1 MTKCKQLKDLDK
13 KSLAVWETLV
23 SKYYVSEE
31 PHKDIFNTTP
41 IIEQESIKV
50 IEGEEND

>member
-1 MTKCKQLKDLDK
+1 MTTCKSLKDLDK
-13 KSLAVWETLV
+13 KSLAVWEALA
-23 SKYYVSEE
+23 SKYCISEE
-31 PHKDIFNTTP
+31 SHKDIFNTTQ